1 LVLHKTKQVVSAKF
15 LTLYSPGW
23 KQRLNDIGNVDKKM
37 RPDYSH
43 KLFTDKRGSYCLL
56 MESLA
61 MDHTAAY
68 R

>member
-1 LVLHKTKQVVSAKF
+1 MPAET
-15 LTLYSPGW
+15 W
-23 KQRLNDIGNVDKKM
+23 IKKM